1 MRSMTKLFSMLVVLA
16 ISASAMAAARDQL
29 NQFTRGIN
37 MLDGQFS
44 QQVFDPQGQL
54 SESSTGRIAL
64 AKPRQ
69 FRWEYAQPF
78 PQLIVADG
86 ARVWVFDPE
95 LEQVSVRPQSLE
107 EQQSPLAALIDP
119 GALERQFKITE
130 GGDHDGMSWLVL
142 LPRSGTDA
150 QVTQAWLGFSN
161 GELHRMELHDALDQR
176 TVIAFSKWRRNPE
189 LPADTFRFTPPEGVD
204 VIGASGEQT
213 EDPPPR

>member
-1 MRSMTKLFSMLVVLA
+1 MRPMTKLFSTFVVLT

-29 NQFTRGIN
+29 NQFTRGISV
-37 MLDGQFS
+37 LDGQFS

-86 ARVWVFDPE
+86 TRVWVFDPE

-150 QVTQAWLGFSN
+150 QVTQAWLGFRD
-161 GELHRMELHDALDQR
+161 GKLRRMELHDALEQR
-176 TVIAFSKWRRNPE
+176 TVIAFSKWRRNPD
-189 LPADTFRFTPPEGVD
+189 LPADTFRFTPPAGVD

-213 EDPPPR
+213 EEPPTR